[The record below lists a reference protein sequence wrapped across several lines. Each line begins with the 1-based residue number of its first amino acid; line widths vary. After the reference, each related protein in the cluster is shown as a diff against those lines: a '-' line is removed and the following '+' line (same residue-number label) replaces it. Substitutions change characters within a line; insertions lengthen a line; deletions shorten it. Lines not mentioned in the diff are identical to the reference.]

1 MLAFAA
7 KMRNDCAM
15 PTIHQS
21 SNFKIAIFFRD
32 HPPPHFHVERVEGR
46 AAVTIETLEIMAG
59 DLSPRLLREPL
70 HWAAENQDLL
80 RSVWNEFHGKGN
92 RS

>member
-1 MLAFAA
+1 MEILS
-7 KMRNDCAM
+7 NGCAM
-15 PTIHQS
+15 PTVHQS

-46 AAVTIETLEIMAG
+46 AAVMIGTLEVMAG
-59 DLSPRLLREPL
+59 DLPSRLLREPL
-70 HWAAENQDLL
+70 QWAAQNRDLL
-80 RSVWNEFHGKGN
+80 RSVWNELHGKEN

>member
-1 MLAFAA
+1 
-7 KMRNDCAM
+7 M
-15 PTIHQS
+15 PTVHQS

-46 AAVTIETLEIMAG
+46 AAVMIGTLEVMAG
-59 DLSPRLLREPL
+59 DLPSRLLREPL
-70 HWAAENQDLL
+70 QWAAQNRDRL
-80 RSVWNEFHGKGN
+80 RSVWNELHGKEN